1 MTSAIRHTLLACLFV
16 AGAARAEVSE
26 VRVARQ
32 YGIAYLQL
40 MFMEHHKLIEKQIS
54 LKPGEAVEVGRYSLK
69 YEGIK
74 NSEDD
79 HVSRQAAVVAVSVGG
94 QLIDTLHPEKRLY
107 KRQNQPTTEVA
118 LRPTLREDLY
128 VVLGSY
134 DAPSQLA
141 TLQVFINPLLSW
153 IWIGGIILVLGT
165 CVTMLPNPAERQAF
179 AQAQA
184 PVRTGNEAVT
194 D

>member
-1 MTSAIRHTLLACLFV
+1 VVLIFLGV
-16 AGAARAEVSE
+16 AGSS
-26 VRVARQ
+26 
-32 YGIAYLQL
+32 
-40 MFMEHHKLIEKQIS
+40 FFKIEKQVS
-54 LKPGEAVEVGRYSLK
+54 LKPGESVVVGRYSLK
-69 YEGIK
+69 YQGIK
-74 NSEDD
+74 NSEDA
-79 HVSRQAAVVAVSVGG
+79 HVSAQAAVVEVSIGG
-94 QLIDTLHPEKRLY
+94 QQIDTLRPEKRLY

-165 CVTMLPNPAERQAF
+165 CVTKMPSPAERQAF
-179 AQAQA
+179 ALAQT
-184 PVRTGNEAVT
+184 PVRTGDEVVA